1 MNAVKPQFLLTERRC
16 DMLVVGLTGGIGCGK
31 SEVRRMLA
39 NAGITVLDADTLAR
53 ELSDSNV
60 GIIKAIKEE
69 FGEEMYDET
78 GRLRRKTLAQIVFND
93 RKKLEKLNGIIH
105 PRVIRAV
112 ERELEQRQAQGEK
125 IAVIDAALHFEIN
138 WNEAMDLMVV
148 VDAPLEQRLVRVQQR
163 DGVDEATVRRRMANQ
178 LPMEEK
184 VRRADY
190 VIQNDG
196 DLHQLST
203 AVSKLVSW
211 MYERAESQTP

>member
-1 MNAVKPQFLLTERRC
+1 
-16 DMLVVGLTGGIGCGK
+16 MLVVGLTGGIGCGK

-69 FGEEMYDET
+69 FGEEMYDEA

>member
-1 MNAVKPQFLLTERRC
+1 
-16 DMLVVGLTGGIGCGK
+16 MLVVGLTGGIGCGK

-69 FGEEMYDET
+69 FGEEMYDEN
-78 GRLRRKTLAQIVFND
+78 GRLRRKALAQIVFND

-112 ERELEQRQAQGEK
+112 ERELELRQTQGEK
-125 IAVIDAALHFEIN
+125 IAVIDAALHYEIN

-148 VDAPLEQRLVRVQQR
+148 VNAPLEQRLVRVQQR
-163 DGVDEATVRRRMANQ
+163 DGVDEASVRRRMANQ

-211 MYERAESQTP
+211 MYERAENPAP

>member
-1 MNAVKPQFLLTERRC
+1 
-16 DMLVVGLTGGIGCGK
+16 MLVVGLTGGIGCGK
-31 SEVRRMLA
+31 SEVRRILA

-69 FGEEMYDET
+69 FGEEMYDES
-78 GRLRRKTLAQIVFND
+78 GRLRRKALAQIVFND

-112 ERELEQRQAQGEK
+112 EREIEQRQAQGEK
-125 IAVIDAALHFEIN
+125 IVVIDAALHYEIK
-138 WNEAMDLMVV
+138 WNESMDLMVV
-148 VDAPLEQRLVRVQQR
+148 VNAPLEARLVRVQQR
-163 DGVDEATVRRRMANQ
+163 DGVDEASVRRRMENQ

>member
-1 MNAVKPQFLLTERRC
+1 
-16 DMLVVGLTGGIGCGK
+16 MLVVGLTGGIGCGK

>member
-1 MNAVKPQFLLTERRC
+1 
-16 DMLVVGLTGGIGCGK
+16 MLVVGLTGGIGCGK

-39 NAGITVLDADTLAR
+39 NAGITVIDADTLAR

-69 FGEEMYDET
+69 FGEEMYDEHLH
-78 GRLRRKTLAQIVFND
+78 LRRKALAQIVFND

-125 IAVIDAALHFEIN
+125 IVVIDAALHYEIN

-148 VDAPLEQRLVRVQQR
+148 VNAPMEQRLVRVQQR
-163 DGVDEATVRRRMANQ
+163 DGVDEASVRRRMAHQ
-178 LPMEEK
+178 LPIEEK
-184 VRRADY
+184 AQRADY

-211 MYERAESQTP
+211 MYERAEASR

>member
-1 MNAVKPQFLLTERRC
+1 
-16 DMLVVGLTGGIGCGK
+16 MLVVGLTGGIGCGK

-69 FGEEMYDET
+69 FGEEMYDEA
-78 GRLRRKTLAQIVFND
+78 GRLRRKALAQIVFND

-112 ERELEQRQAQGEK
+112 EREIEQRQAQGEK
-125 IAVIDAALHFEIN
+125 IVVIDAALHYEIK
-138 WNEAMDLMVV
+138 WNESMDLMVV
-148 VDAPLEQRLVRVQQR
+148 VNAPLEARLVRVQQR
-163 DGVDEATVRRRMANQ
+163 DGVDEASVRRRMENQ

>member
-1 MNAVKPQFLLTERRC
+1 
-16 DMLVVGLTGGIGCGK
+16 MLVVGLTGGIGCGK

-39 NAGITVLDADTLAR
+39 NAGITVIDADTLAR

-69 FGEEMYDET
+69 FGEEMYDEN
-78 GRLRRKTLAQIVFND
+78 GRLRRKALAQIVFND

-125 IAVIDAALHFEIN
+125 IAVIDAALHYEIN

-148 VDAPLEQRLVRVQQR
+148 VNAPLEQRLARVQQR
-163 DGVDEATVRRRMANQ
+163 DGVDEASVRRRMANQ

-211 MYERAESQTP
+211 MYERVEGAASR

>member
-1 MNAVKPQFLLTERRC
+1 
-16 DMLVVGLTGGIGCGK
+16 MLVVGLTGGIGCGK

-69 FGEEMYDET
+69 FGEEMYDES
-78 GRLRRKTLAQIVFND
+78 GRLRRKALAQIVFND

-112 ERELEQRQAQGEK
+112 EREIEQRQAQGEK
-125 IAVIDAALHFEIN
+125 IVVIDAALHYEIK
-138 WNEAMDLMVV
+138 WNESMDLMVV
-148 VDAPLEQRLVRVQQR
+148 VNAPLEARLVRVQQR
-163 DGVDEATVRRRMANQ
+163 DGVDEASVRRRMENQ

-203 AVSKLVSW
+203 AVSKLVTW

>member
-1 MNAVKPQFLLTERRC
+1 
-16 DMLVVGLTGGIGCGK
+16 MLVVGLTGGIGCGK

-69 FGEEMYDET
+69 FGEEMYDES
-78 GRLRRKTLAQIVFND
+78 GRLRRKALAQIVFND

-112 ERELEQRQAQGEK
+112 EREIEQRQAQGEK
-125 IAVIDAALHFEIN
+125 IVVIDAALHYEIK
-138 WNEAMDLMVV
+138 WNESMDLMVV
-148 VDAPLEQRLVRVQQR
+148 VNAPLEARLVRVQQR
-163 DGVDEATVRRRMANQ
+163 DGVDEASVRRRMENQ